1 MLFFKRTRQIQA
13 RIQEYLDSAAE
24 VLEAYQRGLDYY
36 VGRGITP
43 HFQALVDEI
52 HAKESQADDLRRDIE
67 LELYKRSLLPESR
80 EDIFRLLEVID
91 QIPNKCEDILRQI
104 LTQKLDIPADLHGE
118 IRELAQ
124 VAGTMMGLIREGVAE
139 VFGDNRQVHNITSR
153 IDQQESVGD
162 RLQQS
167 AIQKLFNIDRVDT
180 ADKVLFRDIIN
191 EIGSVCDLADDVGIS
206 LDILSV
212 KRLA

>member
-67 LELYKRSLLPESR
+67 PRSWTFLR
-80 EDIFRLLEVID
+80 IFTV
-91 QIPNKCEDILRQI
+91 
-104 LTQKLDIPADLHGE
+104 
-118 IRELAQ
+118 
-124 VAGTMMGLIREGVAE
+124 
-139 VFGDNRQVHNITSR
+139 
-153 IDQQESVGD
+153 
-162 RLQQS
+162 
-167 AIQKLFNIDRVDT
+167 
-180 ADKVLFRDIIN
+180 
-191 EIGSVCDLADDVGIS
+191 
-206 LDILSV
+206 
-212 KRLA
+212 